1 MEDKKNKAIIL
12 ELQARAEK
20 LREINNE
27 NDIKINSLS
36 ETLTE
41 AQKKNENM
49 KIVSDQYA
57 QKIEQENK
65 EI

>member
-20 LREINNE
+20 LWEINNE

-49 KIVSDQYA
+49 KIESYQYA
-57 QKIEQENK
+57 QKIEQQNE
-65 EI
+65 

>member
-1 MEDKKNKAIIL
+1 LEDKKNKAIIL